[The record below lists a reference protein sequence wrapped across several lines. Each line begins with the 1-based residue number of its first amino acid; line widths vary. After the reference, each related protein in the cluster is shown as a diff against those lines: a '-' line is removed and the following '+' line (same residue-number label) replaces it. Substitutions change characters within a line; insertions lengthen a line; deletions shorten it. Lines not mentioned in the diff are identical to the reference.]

1 MVIVL
6 SNQKY
11 SFLDEFFKGLNKF
24 NKLKT
29 QKEKTKTKK
38 INVCDAASEL
48 YNEMLEACFD
58 EYNELSDAKREN
70 IKLNYDPVN
79 YILLMHIITITGLK
93 MKNRLIKK
101 NLQIYRTCH
110 H

>member
-6 SNQKY
+6 SNQKF

-38 INVCDAASEL
+38 INVYDVASEL
-48 YNEMLEACFD
+48 YNEMLETCFD
-58 EYNELSDAKREN
+58 EYNELSDAKRKN

-79 YILLMHIITITGLK
+79 YFLLIHIITITGLK
-93 MKNRLIKK
+93 MNNGLIKK
-101 NLQIYRTCH
+101 NLQIYLTCH

>member
-38 INVCDAASEL
+38 NKCV
-48 YNEMLEACFD
+48 
-58 EYNELSDAKREN
+58 
-70 IKLNYDPVN
+70 
-79 YILLMHIITITGLK
+79 
-93 MKNRLIKK
+93 
-101 NLQIYRTCH
+101 
-110 H
+110 